1 LEVKSKDVM
10 KFSNQTVVVVGGSSG
25 IGLATAKAAHTEGA
39 SVIIVGRSQD
49 RLNHATAQIGRG
61 ARGVQA
67 DVEQEDS
74 VEAAFAE
81 IGQLNHLFISAQDA
95 ATAPL
100 SEISKDKFR
109 PTLDSKIWGALHVV
123 KYAASRI
130 QNDGSIVFISGLAGR
145 KGYSGFALAGAANAG
160 IEAVARN
167 LAVELAPIRVNTVCA
182 GVIDTPMLDKVFGE
196 QRQEIVEAIAN
207 KLPVKRIGKPEEI
220 ADAVLFLMGN
230 SFVTGATLVIDGG
243 DALV

>member
-1 LEVKSKDVM
+1 M
-10 KFSNQTVVVVGGSSG
+10 GFSNQIVVVVGGSSG
-25 IGLATAKAAHTEGA
+25 IGLATAKAAHAKGA
-39 SVIIVGRSQD
+39 SVVIVGRSHD
-49 RLNHATAQIGRG
+49 RLDRASAQIGSGVRG
-61 ARGVQA
+61 IQA
-67 DVEQEDS
+67 DVEQEAS
-74 VEAAFAE
+74 VEAAFAA
-81 IGQLNHLFISAQDA
+81 IGQFNHLFISAQDA

-100 SEISKDKFR
+100 SQTTKDKFR

-123 KYAASRI
+123 KHVAARI
-130 QNDGSIVFISGLAGR
+130 QKDGSIVFISGLAGR
-145 KGYSGFALAGAANAG
+145 KGYPGFALAGAANAG

-182 GVIDTPMLDKVFGE
+182 GVIDTAMLDKVFGA
-196 QRQEIVEAIAN
+196 QRQEIVEAIAH

-230 SFVTGATLVIDGG
+230 GFVTGTTLLIDGG

>member
-1 LEVKSKDVM
+1 M
-10 KFSNQTVVVVGGSSG
+10 KLSNQIVVVVGGSSG
-25 IGLATAKAAHTEGA
+25 IGLATAEAAYAEGA
-39 SVIIVGRSQD
+39 SVIIIGRSKD
-49 RLNHATAQIGRG
+49 RLDQASARIGNGTRG
-61 ARGVQA
+61 IQA

-81 IGQLNHLFISAQDA
+81 TGQFNHLFISAQDA

-100 SEISKDKFR
+100 SETTKDTFR

-123 KYAASRI
+123 KHAASRI
-130 QNDGSIVFISGLAGR
+130 HKDGSIVFISGLAGR
-145 KGYSGFALAGAANAG
+145 KGYPGFALAGAANAG

-182 GVIDTPMLDKVFGE
+182 GVIDTAMLDKVFGE
-196 QRQEIVEAIAN
+196 QRQEIVEAIAH

-220 ADAVLFLMGN
+220 ADAVLFLMSNG
-230 SFVTGATLVIDGG
+230 FVTGATLLVDGG
-243 DALV
+243 DSLV